1 MVAKHALAMTYLLGN
16 SSSLDMNYSRAF
28 ELFSQNADLGFAPS
42 QWTVAFHYA
51 TGLGVNASQARA
63 LVYLS
68 FAALA
73 DVREAQMALAFR
85 YKQGLYVKQSCET
98 ALTYYRL
105 VADHVAAGTRRP
117 SPTSHPRTDANTL
130 GSIVMERKRLSDT
143 VASNSEGMVIH
154 ALASY
159 ADLLHFYSLNAER
172 GDPNAQLTL
181 GQVRPCFVRFVLLCF
196 VCLFFFGGGVTC

>member
-1 MVAKHALAMTYLLGN
+1 MTYLLGN

-28 ELFSQNADLGFAPS
+28 ELFSENADLGFAPS

-73 DVREAQMALAFR
+73 DVPEAQMALAFR

-117 SPTSHPRTDANTL
+117 LPHLTPAHRRQHVGKHCDGAQASLRHGSQQFRRYGDTRPRLIRRSAALLLPQCRARRCQCPTDSGP
-130 GSIVMERKRLSDT
+130 G
-143 VASNSEGMVIH
+143 
-154 ALASY
+154 
-159 ADLLHFYSLNAER
+159 
-172 GDPNAQLTL
+172 
-181 GQVRPCFVRFVLLCF
+181 
-196 VCLFFFGGGVTC
+196 